1 MFLLV
6 EREWRQQA
14 TSLLVTIQ
22 STFMNLLLESKK
34 YWNVEEIKHLVNFD
48 IFKKCLRTWSSL
60 IMYNKD
66 IISGYQQRTHSSM
79 QHHGRLFNNHSQ
91 TVWNREHTSYQWT
104 HQLWCRV
111 STPMISWS
119 RCSDLSQAVSG
130 PGLLSSVVKSW
141 QHSALQPQQYSSY
154 SAVSLNYPV
163 IITTKCKGISPYLH
177 Y

>member
-1 MFLLV
+1 MQDVHIISILSFSRAMTHDTCFLVFLLV
-6 EREWRQQA
+6 ETEWRQQA

-66 IISGYQQRTHSSM
+66 IIGYQQRTHSSM

-91 TVWNREHTSYQWT
+91 TVSNSSNIVQ
-104 HQLWCRV
+104 RV
-111 STPMISWS
+111 YF
-119 RCSDLSQAVSG
+119 LSMNT
-130 PGLLSSVVKSW
+130 
-141 QHSALQPQQYSSY
+141 SAL
-154 SAVSLNYPV
+154 V
-163 IITTKCKGISPYLH
+163 
-177 Y
+177 